1 MDHTF
6 GGACGARGVHDEQ
19 GMIEWDL
26 FKIQLRL
33 LLRRRQEVVKHTAT
47 NQRTKGQNLVALYIL
62 YITTDPTISYI
73 IQWFLKYSQLSL

>member
-6 GGACGARGVHDEQ
+6 GGACGTRGVHDEQ

-33 LLRRRQEVVKHTAT
+33 LLSGGQEVVKYTAT
-47 NQRTKGQNLVALYIL
+47 NQITGSKHGGPKHFGILQWTHYNL
-62 YITTDPTISYI
+62 I
-73 IQWFLKYSQLSL
+73 I